1 MILENYTREQF
12 REWLTHNHNTAKEV
26 FIVIDRR
33 KHSFLLKDYAKGK
46 DIEEG
51 IEETF
56 HQHDGQCK
64 ERSITYLEALE
75 EALCYGWIDST
86 VRKYGNCQDLCLQR
100 FSPRRKNSHW
110 TELNK
115 ARVEMLISQG
125 LMTDAGLREYK
136 KAKPFIMDKR
146 ILKALEKDPKAYEN
160 FLSMPQ
166 VYKRIRIDSIQSTKD
181 NEIFSKRLIKF
192 IEECKNNILCWKCEK
207 KINSFSLK

>member
-12 REWLTHNHNTAKEV
+12 REWLTHNHDTAKEV

-33 KHSFLLKDYAKGK
+33 KHSFLLKDYAKVE
-46 DIEEG
+46 DIEEWNK
-51 IEETF
+51 ETF
-56 HQHDGQCK
+56 STHDRQCK
-64 ERSITYLEALE
+64 EGNITYLEALE

-125 LMTDAGLREYK
+125 LITDAGLKEYK
-136 KAKPFIMDKR
+136 KAKPFIIDKR
-146 ILKALEKDPKAYEN
+146 ILKALKKEPKAYEN
-160 FLSMPQ
+160 FLSLPQ

-181 NEIFSKRLIKF
+181 NKIFSKRLIKF
-192 IEECKNNILCWKCEK
+192 IEECKNNLLCWKCAET
-207 KINSFSLK
+207 IRAFSLK

>member
-12 REWLTHNHNTAKEV
+12 REWLTHNHDTAKEV

-33 KHSFLLKDYAKGK
+33 KHSFLLKDYAKGE
-46 DIEEG
+46 DIEDG
-51 IEETF
+51 CEETYPT
-56 HQHDGQCK
+56 HDGKCK
-64 ERSITYLEALE
+64 NGCITYLEALE

-100 FSPRRKNSHW
+100 FSPRRKGSHW

-136 KAKPFIMDKR
+136 KAKPFVIDKR
-146 ILKALEKDPKAYEN
+146 ILKALKKDPKAYEN

-166 VYKRIRIDSIQSTKD
+166 GYKRIRIDSIQSTKD
-181 NEIFSKRLIKF
+181 NKIFSKRLIKF
-192 IEECKNNILCWKCEK
+192 IEECKNNILCWKCEE
-207 KINSFSLK
+207 KIISFSLK

>member
-12 REWLTHNHNTAKEV
+12 RDWLTNNHDTAKEV

-33 KHSFLLKDYAKGK
+33 KHSFLLKDYAMGK
-46 DIEEG
+46 DIEEWNK
-51 IEETF
+51 ETF
-56 HQHDGQCK
+56 STHDRQCK
-64 ERSITYLEALE
+64 EGNITYLEALE

-100 FSPRRKNSHW
+100 FSPREKNSHW

-136 KAKPFIMDKR
+136 KAKPFVIDKR
-146 ILKALEKDPKAYEN
+146 ILKALKKDHKAYEN

-181 NEIFSKRLIKF
+181 NKIFSKRLIKF
-192 IEECKNNILCWKCEK
+192 IEECKNNILCWKCEE
-207 KINSFSLK
+207 KIKAFSLK

>member
-12 REWLTHNHNTAKEV
+12 RKWLADNHDTAREV

-33 KHSFLLKDYAKGK
+33 KHSFLLKDYARKE
-46 DIEEG
+46 DIEEENKRN
-51 IEETF
+51 IL
-56 HQHDGQCK
+56 QHDGQCK
-64 ERSITYLEALE
+64 EGNITYLEALE

-86 VRKYGNCQDLCLQR
+86 VRKYGNCQDLFLQR

-125 LMTDAGLREYK
+125 LMTDAGLKEYK
-136 KAKPFIMDKR
+136 KAKPFVIDKR
-146 ILKALEKDPKAYEN
+146 ILKALEKEPKAYEN

-166 VYKRIRIDSIQSTKD
+166 VYKRIRIDSIQSAKD
-181 NEIFSKRLIKF
+181 NKIFSKRLIKF
-192 IEECKNNILCWKCEK
+192 IEECKNNILCWKCEE
-207 KINSFSLK
+207 KIKSFSLK